1 MIYMDAVQ
9 KVDGLPKTNIYTEVT
24 PRLRTAIMGRCA
36 EGTPWAARDKETG
49 TVFFYAQ
56 RPTLCGTRF
65 EQTVFEWN
73 VGTSESPI
81 YNFITF
87 ENSPIDLLYLII
99 SESE

>member
-1 MIYMDAVQ
+1 MDAVQ
-9 KVDGLPKTNIYTEVT
+9 KAENLTKTNTYTEVT
-24 PRLRTAIMGRCA
+24 PKLRAAILGRYA
-36 EGTPWAARDKETG
+36 EGTPWAARDEETG
-49 TVFFYAQ
+49 MVFFYAQ

-65 EQTVFEWN
+65 EQTIFEGN